1 MSTPGPRGVDDRLG
15 PGELVRAATVARSYF
30 LDGRSKKEIAADLGI
45 SRFKVARILDDAREA
60 GIVHIEIR
68 LPVGLDAPLAARLQ
82 AAYGLRHAIVVDTP
96 EEPEAHMRDE
106 LARAAAALL
115 SEIVVA
121 EDVLGVGYGRTLTVM
136 AETMGSLAP
145 CPVVQLTGALLG
157 VNMDENSVE
166 LVRQIS
172 ARSGGPAFPMY
183 APQVLPDAKTAALLR
198 LQPEVTEAYRRFDTV
213 TKAVVA
219 VGSWDPPRSQLYE
232 SLPDRQRE
240 ALRRKGVMAEVCAV
254 LLDADGREAAPDF
267 TDRCISIRGA
277 QLRRIPD
284 VLAVAGGAAK
294 AEAVRAVLA
303 GGYATSLVVDTAL
316 ATALLDGNASAT

>member
-1 MSTPGPRGVDDRLG
+1 MSTPGLRDGDGQLG
-15 PGELVRAATVARSYF
+15 PAELVRAATVARCYF
-30 LDGRSKKEIAADLGI
+30 LEGRSKSEIAGDLGI
-45 SRFKVARILDDAREA
+45 SRFKVARILDEARAA

-68 LPVGLDAPLAARLQ
+68 LPGGLDAPLAARLQ
-82 AAYGLRHAIVVDTP
+82 ATYGLRHAIVVDTP
-96 EEPEAHMRDE
+96 EEPEAQMRNE

-115 SEIVVA
+115 SEIVSE

-136 AETMGSLAP
+136 AEAMGRLAR

-198 LQPEVTEAYRRFDTV
+198 LQPEITEAYRRFDTV

-219 VGSWDPPRSQLYE
+219 VGSWDPPRSQLYDA
-232 SLPDRQRE
+232 LPTRQRE
-240 ALRRKGVMAEVCAV
+240 GLQRKGVMAEVCAV
-254 LLDADGREAAPDF
+254 LLDAEGREVAPDF
-267 TDRCISIRGA
+267 TERCISIRGA
-277 QLRRIPD
+277 QLRRIRD
-284 VLAVAGGAAK
+284 VVAVAGGAAK
-294 AEAVRAVLA
+294 ASAVRAVLS
-303 GGYATSLVVDTAL
+303 GGYASSLVVDTTL
-316 ATALLDGNASAT
+316 ASALLEEPVAV